1 MKVRIMLLLVAIAV
15 FSYSCAGT
23 RGAPSVAA
31 AVTKD
36 GSVTH
41 QTKVSFETDIQPIL
55 KAKCQT
61 CHFPGGRMYDKL
73 PFDRAETIRKLGTKL
88 FTRIRD
94 EQDQKLIK
102 QFLSQS

>member
-1 MKVRIMLLLVAIAV
+1 MKVRMILLLLAIA
-15 FSYSCAGT
+15 FSSYSCART
-23 RGAPSVAA
+23 IGASSLAA
-31 AVTKD
+31 AHAKD
-36 GSVTH
+36 ALGID
-41 QTKVSFETDIQPIL
+41 QRKVSFETDIQPIL
-55 KAKCQT
+55 KAKCQP
-61 CHFPGGRMYDKL
+61 CHFSGGRMYDKL